1 MYRPAEEGSIE
12 IEVTGPICARRRTCG
27 FEELGVQSV
36 TVPLCDSVF
45 PIMCVSLEEIQPTV
59 LVPQLDYGI
68 VPVLAHCPTRSQPR
82 PMLAYSL
89 PSADVLVRQYAGV
102 AYANK

>member
-45 PIMCVSLEEIQPTV
+45 PIYLEGIQPTV
-59 LVPQLDYGI
+59 LVPQLDYGV

-82 PMLAYSL
+82 PMLTYCL
-89 PSADVLVRQYAGV
+89 PSANILVRQYAGV
-102 AYANK
+102 AHANK